1 MSAELFSSQG
11 RPGIPGTAWNP
22 KAGSASP
29 LRRYAGFAIVLLLH
43 VLFIWALKNG
53 LANKVVQVIEKPI
66 ETKIIEPVKPPPP
79 PPLPIVKEPP
89 PKIKPPPKPFV
100 PPPEVHV
107 LTPPPVAPIA
117 HQADPVPTPVAP
129 PPPVVVAPPAPPAKP
144 VSREI
149 GVVCPNS
156 EQVRSS
162 MKYPQEAQD
171 NDITGDVVIS
181 FVVDAE
187 GHVTD
192 EKVEE
197 SADPVL
203 DRAAFNT
210 VKKFNCISQGQSVR
224 VQVPF
229 TFNLK

>member
-1 MSAELFSSQG
+1 
-11 RPGIPGTAWNP
+11 
-22 KAGSASP
+22 
-29 LRRYAGFAIVLLLH
+29 
-43 VLFIWALKNG
+43 
-53 LANKVVQVIEKPI
+53 
-66 ETKIIEPVKPPPP
+66 
-79 PPLPIVKEPP
+79 
-89 PKIKPPPKPFV
+89 
-100 PPPEVHV
+100 
-107 LTPPPVAPIA
+107 
-117 HQADPVPTPVAP
+117 
-129 PPPVVVAPPAPPAKP
+129 
-144 VSREI
+144 
-149 GVVCPNS
+149 
-156 EQVRSS
+156 
-162 MKYPQEAQD
+162 
-171 NDITGDVVIS
+171 VVIS